1 MFYKIG
7 SILVMFIAVA
17 LISYNTLFSREAAT
31 KIKKVENFSLKDV
44 NGKVHSLSDYKDSK
58 GIVLMFIATQCPV
71 SNAYNS
77 RMVELYNEYSK
88 KNIAVI
94 GINSNKQESIEEI
107 KNHSA
112 ENVFKFPVLK
122 DVNNVIA
129 DKFQAGH
136 TPEIFVLNS
145 SYEVLYHGRIDD
157 SRDESEVEKRDL
169 AAALNEILS
178 GKPVS
183 NPETK
188 AFGCTIKRVNS

>member
-1 MFYKIG
+1 MLYKIG
-7 SILVMFIAVA
+7 SILIMFIAVA

>member
-1 MFYKIG
+1 MFYKLG

-145 SYEVLYHGRIDD
+145 NYEVLYHGRIDD